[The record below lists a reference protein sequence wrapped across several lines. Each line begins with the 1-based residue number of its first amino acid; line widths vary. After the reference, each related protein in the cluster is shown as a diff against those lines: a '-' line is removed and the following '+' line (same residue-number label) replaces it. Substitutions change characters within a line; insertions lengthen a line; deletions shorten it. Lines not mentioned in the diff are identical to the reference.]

1 MSSIKRDVKKKVLP
15 RPEVEKI
22 FVSRSSPLS
31 VSAPRFRSRGFA
43 LACLPFLWVSSCG
56 GDDAN
61 RVLKL
66 GKRTWS
72 WSVNHGSIGGSWPIA
87 ISGYPRSCDL
97 KQCEVIVR
105 RERSCPDL
113 ISHDEYSRSY
123 SGKATTCRKRSDNV
137 PAIERSASK

>member
-1 MSSIKRDVKKKVLP
+1 MTVVNRSDEKAGLENGDAFILVQRKNNNTHSTPTGLLREGDYTQKPSVSSIKRDVKKKVLP
-15 RPEVEKI
+15 RPEAEKI

-43 LACLPFLWVSSCG
+43 LACLPFLWVSSFG

-87 ISGYPRSCDL
+87 ISGYPR
-97 KQCEVIVR
+97 R
-105 RERSCPDL
+105 
-113 ISHDEYSRSY
+113 H
-123 SGKATTCRKRSDNV
+123 NV
-137 PAIERSASK
+137 